1 MRTCLVIILTCTLI
15 TMGQLAH
22 AKKRNWISLLNGKDL
37 TGWHLQKPTG
47 PNGWKVRDGVYVDTP
62 PSTDIQTDS
71 EYYDFQLHVE
81 FNVSEGNG
89 NSGVYLRDKYEVQI
103 FNSYGKPLIDTGCGA
118 LYHRI
123 APAANASKPPG
134 QWQTFDITF
143 IGKHLIVLQNAQ
155 KVLDVADVGPM
166 GTGAS
171 SNRPDGPGPLR
182 LQGDHDAVSFRNIR
196 IRTLSKTATLS
207 EPDGSSRRD
216 RAQRFISTFRM
227 MTSHFRAWAPPMASD

>member
-1 MRTCLVIILTCTLI
+1 MKTCSLIGVVLVCLAITLD
-15 TMGQLAH
+15 QSAH
-22 AKKRNWISLLNGKDL
+22 AKKRNWISLFNGKDL
-37 TGWHLQKPTG
+37 SGWHLQKLAG
-47 PNGWKVRDGVYVDTP
+47 ANGWKVQESVYLNTP

-81 FNVSEGNG
+81 FNVTEGNG

-103 FNSYGKPLIDTGCGA
+103 FNSYGKSTSDSGCGA
-118 LYHRI
+118 LYRRI
-123 APAANASKPPG
+123 APAVNASKPPG
-134 QWQTFDITF
+134 QWQTYDITF
-143 IGKHLIVLQNAQ
+143 IGKRLIVIQNGR

-196 IRTLSKTATLS
+196 IRPLSKTVK
-207 EPDGSSRRD
+207 
-216 RAQRFISTFRM
+216 
-227 MTSHFRAWAPPMASD
+227 